1 MLFHLD
7 GSVPDVEG
15 AGGEELVHGE
25 SELLAG
31 GVVDVGFEEDD
42 VVLPAGEGCVGVWR
56 GRWVVRGLV
65 AVGFQGGGADGFE
78 GWW

>member
-1 MLFHLD
+1 MPH
-7 GSVPDVEG
+7 VEG

-25 SELLAG
+25 SELFAG

-56 GRWVVRGLV
+56 G
-65 AVGFQGGGADGFE
+65 
-78 GWW
+78 